1 MQSTNEGAPLA
12 GGTGKAI
19 RMAPK
24 IAYRNLI
31 HDKVSL
37 FVTLIGI
44 VFAVILVSVQS
55 GLFLGARGKI
65 AAVIDRV
72 DKTDLWVV
80 PFGTKSFDDPSLLTG
95 REKFALLSTPGVAS
109 VEEMVVSFAQWRK
122 PNGGKKS
129 FILVG
134 TDWAND
140 GLRPWNL
147 AAGSVDE
154 LTTPN
159 SVAIDANYF
168 EDLGVAAKRAPAQ
181 DGMNVRAEI
190 NGQTVQVAAVT
201 QGIRSFTTMPYVFT
215 SIERARSLT
224 GASVEQATYQ
234 LVKIVPGTDIETVRA
249 RILKRLPDTEVLN
262 HAEFRKR
269 SIRYWLFNTGA
280 GGALL
285 GGLGLGV
292 IVGIVI
298 VAQTL
303 YANTK
308 DHLNEFATL
317 RALGASASYIHA
329 VILTQALLSAV
340 LGFVIGYAMTLGIV
354 ALTKKTTLT
363 IVITPQLTGILFA
376 LTLVMCTVSAIAAIL
391 KVTRIDPAG
400 VFSR

>member
-1 MQSTNEGAPLA
+1 MTSPIPNSV
-12 GGTGKAI
+12 GKAI
-19 RMAPK
+19 KMAPK
-24 IAYRNLI
+24 IAYRNLF

-37 FVTLIGI
+37 LVTLVGI
-44 VFAVILVSVQS
+44 VFAVVLVSVQS

-65 AAVIDRV
+65 AAVIDRIEGA
-72 DKTDLWVV
+72 DLWVV

-95 REKFALLSTPGVAS
+95 REKHAILSTPGVAH
-109 VEEMVVSFAQWRK
+109 VEELLVSFAAWRK
-122 PNGGKKS
+122 PDGGKKS

-134 TDWAND
+134 SDWAGN
-140 GLRPWNL
+140 GVKPWNL
-147 AAGSVDE
+147 AAGSMAT

-159 SVAIDANYF
+159 SVAMDINYA
-168 EDLGVAAKRAPAQ
+168 EDLGVGKKRGPAADVMGKQ
-181 DGMNVRAEI
+181 AEI
-190 NGQTVQVAAVT
+190 NGQRVQIAAVT
-201 QGIRSFTTMPYVFT
+201 EGVRSFTTMPYVFT
-215 SIERARSLT
+215 SMSRARALT
-224 GASVEQATYQ
+224 GTAPEQATYQ
-234 LVKIVPGTDIETVRA
+234 LVTLSPGVDLEEA
-249 RILKRLPDTEVLN
+249 RQRIAERLPDTEILT

-280 GGALL
+280 GGALI
-285 GGLGLGV
+285 GGLALGV

-329 VILTQALLSAV
+329 VILTQAILSA
-340 LGFVIGYAMTLGIV
+340 LIGFVVGYLLTLGIV

-363 IVITPQLTGILFA
+363 IVITPQLTAILLG
-376 LTLVMCTVSAIAAIL
+376 LTLLMCTISAIGAIL

>member
-1 MQSTNEGAPLA
+1 MTSQSVGIPDTM
-12 GGTGKAI
+12 GKAI
-19 RMAPK
+19 KMAPK
-24 IAYRNLI
+24 IAYRNLF

-44 VFAVILVSVQS
+44 VFAVVLVSVQS

-72 DKTDLWVV
+72 ENADLWVV

-95 REKFALLSTPGVAS
+95 REKYALLSTPGVEA
-109 VEEMVVSFAQWRK
+109 VEEMVVSFAAWRK
-122 PNGGKKS
+122 PLGGKKS

-134 TDWAND
+134 SDWN
-140 GLRPWNL
+140 GNGVKPWNL
-147 AAGSVDE
+147 AAGSME
-154 LTTPN
+154 TLTAPN
-159 SVAIDANYF
+159 AVAIDTKYF
-168 EDLGVAAKRAPAQ
+168 DDLGVAAKNAPA
-181 DGMNVRAEI
+181 DDAMGAMAEI
-190 NGQTVQVAAVT
+190 NGQRIQVGAVT
-201 QGIRSFTTMPYVFT
+201 EGVRSFTTMPYVFT
-215 SIERARSLT
+215 SIGRARALT
-224 GASVEQATYQ
+224 GTAPEQATYQ
-234 LVKIVPGTDIETVRA
+234 LVKLAPGADIEEMRS
-249 RILKRLPDTEVLN
+249 RIAERLPDTEVLT
-262 HAEFRKR
+262 HYEFRKR

-280 GGALL
+280 GGALI
-285 GGLGLGV
+285 GGLALGV

-340 LGFVIGYAMTLGIV
+340 LGFVIGYIMTLGIV
-354 ALTKKTTLT
+354 AATKKTTLT
-363 IVITPQLTGILFA
+363 IVITPQLTVILFA
-376 LTLVMCTVSAIAAIL
+376 LTLLMCTISAIAAIL